1 VSLRFDID
9 LDIDILDARV
19 AAATPEGLAAG
30 MEHIRQVSA
39 PLVPVETGRLVGS
52 AEVQVDGDR
61 ASLSYAGPYARY
73 QHERLDLRHEHGQAK
88 YLEQPVLTDG
98 DKAVEIVGEV
108 IKREAL

>member
-1 VSLRFDID
+1 MSIRWQINLD
-9 LDIDILDARV
+9 LAKLKHRV
-19 AAATPEGLAAG
+19 DEVKPEALAAG

-52 AEVQVDGDR
+52 AAVEVTGDR

-73 QHERLDLRHEHGQAK
+73 QHERLDLHHQHGQAK

-98 DKAVEIVGEV
+98 GKAIEIVAEH
-108 IKREAL
+108 IKRAL